1 MLSHFLLFILSLAD
15 VIAKVFVADLI
26 AKIMAD
32 VIAIMVWLMLLPLVL
47 FSYVYIALAN
57 VIANFYGRS
66 YCHVVVVDAV
76 TTYYCYLP
84 NLQGGRC
91 YCQFYGRSYCH
102 VVVVDAVTTYYC
114 YLPNLQGGRCYCL
127 CICGRWK
134 NHNYLVMILAD
145 IIAMVA
151 DGIATQDELYLARC

>member
-1 MLSHFLLFILSLAD
+1 MADVEPFLLFVLSLAD

-47 FSYVYIALAN
+47 FWYVYIALAD

-66 YCHVVVVDAV
+66 YCHVVVVDVV

-84 NLQGGRC
+84 I
-91 YCQFYGRSYCH
+91 
-102 VVVVDAVTTYYC
+102 
-114 YLPNLQGGRCYCL
+114 LQGGRCYCL

-134 NHNYLVMILAD
+134 NHNYLIMILAD
-145 IIAMVA
+145 VIAMVA
-151 DGIATQDELYLARC
+151 DGMATQDGLYLADVNAMVADGITTGQLYFRD